1 MQNKEDS
8 MHQKFMM
15 MALKDAIAPQIRW
28 HGVPKTCKHTV
39 EKVDFNPENG
49 CLMARVKVSMMR
61 LTRKRFI
68 RVLMALGFK
77 ARDAHM
83 IANEAMKR
91 DLPYSLALEVLL
103 RAGNEEEPKEEPEES
118 R

>member
-1 MQNKEDS
+1 

-15 MALKDAIAPQIRW
+15 MELKDAIAPQIRW

-83 IANEAMKR
+83 LANEALKC
-91 DLPYSLALEVLL
+91 DLPYCVALEALL
-103 RAGNEEEPKEEPEES
+103 RDGNEEEAEEKPKEEPEES